1 MDYEKQLGMGNI
13 VNPRVQEL
21 ISECFPKELSFDALY
36 VFSDGKI
43 NGSGNSIVLE
53 GKKRVCLCFLD
64 MRSFSYVVHVAKT
77 ADITLYTCYE
87 NESSSDVHISCDE
100 NSVCEQ
106 MVLQMESSKQNIF
119 VCQGR
124 NSTYRGGYFQLSGKQ
139 DTIRLF
145 IDKDSENANTDL
157 FGVFFPV
164 SDNEYSIETRVNHNS
179 PLCETEELF
188 RGIADDSASG
198 TFSGLVYVAKG
209 AQKTTARQQNRN
221 ILLSNNARIHS
232 EPQLEIYADDVVCNH
247 GSSTGQIDD
256 EALWYMQSRGINKTT
271 AMRLLV
277 AGFAGDVLQKVTNEN
292 LRSKIEEKIVWTLN
306 EDRK

>member
-21 ISECFPKELSFDALY
+21 ISECFPKEHSFDALY

-43 NGSGNSIVLE
+43 NGSGNSIVLA

-64 MRSFSYVVHVAKT
+64 MRSFSYVVRVAKT

-145 IDKDSENANTDL
+145 VDKDGENANTDL

-277 AGFAGDVLQKVTNEN
+277 AGFAGDVLQKVTDEN
-292 LRSKIEEKIVWTLN
+292 LRSKIEEKIAWTLN

>member
-1 MDYEKQLGMGNI
+1 MGNI

-77 ADITLYTCYE
+77 ADIMLYTCYE

-145 IDKDSENANTDL
+145 IDKDGENANTDL

-256 EALWYMQSRGINKTT
+256 EALWYMQARGVNKTT

-277 AGFAGDVLQKVTNEN
+277 AGFAGDVLQKVTDEN

>member
-1 MDYEKQLGMGNI
+1 MGNI

-277 AGFAGDVLQKVTNEN
+277 AGFAGDVLQKVTDEN

>member
-145 IDKDSENANTDL
+145 IDKDGENANTDL

-164 SDNEYSIETRVNHNS
+164 SNNEYSIETRVNHNS

-256 EALWYMQSRGINKTT
+256 EALWYMQSRGINKTM

-277 AGFAGDVLQKVTNEN
+277 AGFAGDVLQKVIDEN

>member
-1 MDYEKQLGMGNI
+1 MGNI

-53 GKKRVCLCFLD
+53 GKKRICLCFLD

-145 IDKDSENANTDL
+145 IDKDGENANTDL

-256 EALWYMQSRGINKTT
+256 EALWYMQARGINKTT
-271 AMRLLV
+271 ATRLLV
-277 AGFAGDVLQKVTNEN
+277 AGFAGDVLQKVTDEN

>member
-1 MDYEKQLGMGNI
+1 MGNI

-119 VCQGR
+119 ICQGR

-145 IDKDSENANTDL
+145 VDKDGENANTDL

-277 AGFAGDVLQKVTNEN
+277 AGFAGDVLQKVTDEN

>member
-1 MDYEKQLGMGNI
+1 MGNI

-145 IDKDSENANTDL
+145 IDKDGENANTDL

-277 AGFAGDVLQKVTNEN
+277 AGFAGDVLQKVTDEN

>member
-1 MDYEKQLGMGNI
+1 MGNI

-145 IDKDSENANTDL
+145 IDKDGENANTDL

-164 SDNEYSIETRVNHNS
+164 SNNEYSIETRVNHNS

-209 AQKTTARQQNRN
+209 AQKTTARQQNSN

-277 AGFAGDVLQKVTNEN
+277 TGFAGDVLQKVIDEN

>member
-1 MDYEKQLGMGNI
+1 MGNI

-21 ISECFPKELSFDALY
+21 ISECFPTELSFDALY

-145 IDKDSENANTDL
+145 IDKDGENANTDL

-164 SDNEYSIETRVNHNS
+164 SNNEYSIETRVNHNS

-256 EALWYMQSRGINKTT
+256 EALWYMQSRGINKTM

-277 AGFAGDVLQKVTNEN
+277 AGFAGDVLQKVIDEN

>member
-43 NGSGNSIVLE
+43 NGSENSIVLE

-145 IDKDSENANTDL
+145 IDKDGENANTDL

-277 AGFAGDVLQKVTNEN
+277 AGFAGDVLQKVTDEN

>member
-1 MDYEKQLGMGNI
+1 MGNI

-43 NGSGNSIVLE
+43 NGSENSIVLE

-145 IDKDSENANTDL
+145 IDKDGENANTDL

-256 EALWYMQSRGINKTT
+256 EALWYMQARGINKTT

-277 AGFAGDVLQKVTNEN
+277 AGFAGDVLQKVTDEN

>member
-43 NGSGNSIVLE
+43 NGSENSIVLE

-145 IDKDSENANTDL
+145 IDKDGENANTNL

-256 EALWYMQSRGINKTT
+256 EALWYMQARGINKTT

-277 AGFAGDVLQKVTNEN
+277 AGFAGDVLQKVTDEN

>member
-1 MDYEKQLGMGNI
+1 MGNI

-43 NGSGNSIVLE
+43 NGSENSIVLE

-145 IDKDSENANTDL
+145 IDKDGENANTDL

-277 AGFAGDVLQKVTNEN
+277 AGFAGDVLQKVTDEN

>member
-1 MDYEKQLGMGNI
+1 MGNI

-43 NGSGNSIVLE
+43 NGSENSIVLE

-64 MRSFSYVVHVAKT
+64 LRSFSYVVHVAKT

-145 IDKDSENANTDL
+145 VDKDGENANTDL

-256 EALWYMQSRGINKTT
+256 EALWYMQARGINKTT

-277 AGFAGDVLQKVTNEN
+277 AGFAGDVLQKVTDEN

>member
-1 MDYEKQLGMGNI
+1 MGNI

-43 NGSGNSIVLE
+43 NGSENSIVLE

-64 MRSFSYVVHVAKT
+64 LRSFSYVVHVAKT

-145 IDKDSENANTDL
+145 IDKDGENANTDL

-277 AGFAGDVLQKVTNEN
+277 AGFAGDVLQKVTDEN

>member
-1 MDYEKQLGMGNI
+1 MGNI

-43 NGSGNSIVLE
+43 NGSENSIVLE

-145 IDKDSENANTDL
+145 VDKDGENANTDL

-179 PLCETEELF
+179 PQCETEELF

-256 EALWYMQSRGINKTT
+256 EALWYMQARGINKTS

-277 AGFAGDVLQKVTNEN
+277 AGFAGDVLQKVTDEN

-306 EDRK
+306 ENRK

>member
-1 MDYEKQLGMGNI
+1 MGNI

-43 NGSGNSIVLE
+43 NGSENSIVLE

-64 MRSFSYVVHVAKT
+64 MRSFSYVVHVAKN
-77 ADITLYTCYE
+77 AEITLYSCYE
-87 NESSSDVHISCDE
+87 NESSNDVHISCDE

-145 IDKDSENANTDL
+145 IDKDGENANTDL

-247 GSSTGQIDD
+247 GSSTGQIDE
-256 EALWYMQSRGINKTT
+256 EALWYMQARGINKTT

-277 AGFAGDVLQKVTNEN
+277 TGFAGDVLQKVTDEN

>member
-209 AQKTTARQQNRN
+209 AQKTTARQQNRD

>member
-1 MDYEKQLGMGNI
+1 MGNI

>member
-1 MDYEKQLGMGNI
+1 MGNI

-43 NGSGNSIVLE
+43 NGSENSIVLE

-145 IDKDSENANTDL
+145 IDKDGENANTDL
-157 FGVFFPV
+157 FGMFFPV

-221 ILLSNNARIHS
+221 ILLSNNTRIHS

-277 AGFAGDVLQKVTNEN
+277 AGFAGDVLQKVTDEN

>member
-1 MDYEKQLGMGNI
+1 MGNI

-43 NGSGNSIVLE
+43 NGSENSIVLE

-145 IDKDSENANTDL
+145 IDKDGENANTNL
-157 FGVFFPV
+157 FGVFFPI

-247 GSSTGQIDD
+247 GSSTGQIDE
-256 EALWYMQSRGINKTT
+256 EALWYMQARGINKTT

-277 AGFAGDVLQKVTNEN
+277 AGFAGDVLQKVTDEN
-292 LRSKIEEKIVWTLN
+292 LRSKIKEKIVWTLN

>member
-1 MDYEKQLGMGNI
+1 MGNI

-21 ISECFPKELSFDALY
+21 ISECFPKELSFDAIY

-43 NGSGNSIVLE
+43 NGTENSIVLE
-53 GKKRVCLCFLD
+53 GKKQVCLCFLD
-64 MRSFSYVVHVAKT
+64 MRSFSYVVHVAKN
-77 ADITLYTCYE
+77 AEISLYTCYE

-100 NSVCEQ
+100 NSICEQ

-119 VCQGR
+119 VCQER

-139 DTIRLF
+139 DAIRLC
-145 IDKDSENANTDL
+145 IDKDGENANTDL
-157 FGVFFPV
+157 FGVFFPI
-164 SDNEYSIETRVNHNS
+164 SNNEYSIETRVNHNS

-198 TFSGLVYVAKG
+198 AFSGLVYVAKG

-221 ILLSNNARIHS
+221 ILLSNNAQIHS

-247 GSSTGQIDD
+247 GSSTGQIDE
-256 EALWYMQSRGINKTT
+256 EALWYMQARGINKIT
-271 AMRLLV
+271 AMRILV
-277 AGFAGDVLQKVTNEN
+277 AGFAGDVLQKVSDES
-292 LRSKIEEKIVWTLN
+292 LRSKIEEQIGLTLN
-306 EDRK
+306 GERK

>member
-145 IDKDSENANTDL
+145 VDKDGENANTDL

-277 AGFAGDVLQKVTNEN
+277 AGFAGDVLQKVTDDNH
-292 LRSKIEEKIVWTLN
+292 RSKIEEKIAWTLN

>member
-145 IDKDSENANTDL
+145 IDKDGENANTDL

-164 SDNEYSIETRVNHNS
+164 SNNEYSIETRVNHNS

-256 EALWYMQSRGINKTT
+256 EALWYMQARGINKTT

-277 AGFAGDVLQKVTNEN
+277 AGFAGDVLQKVTDEN

>member
-1 MDYEKQLGMGNI
+1 MGNI

-43 NGSGNSIVLE
+43 NGSENSIVLE

-145 IDKDSENANTDL
+145 IDKDGENANTDL

-209 AQKTTARQQNRN
+209 AQKTTERQQNRN

-277 AGFAGDVLQKVTNEN
+277 AGFAGDVLQKVTDEN

>member
-43 NGSGNSIVLE
+43 NGSENSIVLE

-64 MRSFSYVVHVAKT
+64 LRSFSYVVHVAKT

-145 IDKDSENANTDL
+145 VDKDGENANTDL

-256 EALWYMQSRGINKTT
+256 EALWYMQARGINKTT

-277 AGFAGDVLQKVTNEN
+277 AGFAGDVLQKVTDEN

>member
-1 MDYEKQLGMGNI
+1 MGNI

-145 IDKDSENANTDL
+145 IDKDGENANTDL

-164 SDNEYSIETRVNHNS
+164 SNNEYSIETRVNHNS

-256 EALWYMQSRGINKTT
+256 EALWYMQSRGINKTM

-277 AGFAGDVLQKVTNEN
+277 AGFAGDVLQKVIDEN

>member
-1 MDYEKQLGMGNI
+1 MGNI

-21 ISECFPKELSFDALY
+21 ISECFPKEHSFDALY

-43 NGSGNSIVLE
+43 NGSGNSIVLA

-64 MRSFSYVVHVAKT
+64 MRSFSYVVRVAKT

-145 IDKDSENANTDL
+145 VDKDGENANTDL

-277 AGFAGDVLQKVTNEN
+277 AGFAGDVLQKVTDEN
-292 LRSKIEEKIVWTLN
+292 LRSKIEEKIAWTLN

>member
-1 MDYEKQLGMGNI
+1 MGNI

-100 NSVCEQ
+100 NSVCER

-145 IDKDSENANTDL
+145 VDKDGENANTDL

-277 AGFAGDVLQKVTNEN
+277 AGFAGDVLQKVTDDNH
-292 LRSKIEEKIVWTLN
+292 RSKIEEKIAWTLN